1 MTYTGHKDRY
11 IQGQTIA
18 QYVRPT
24 IQDEANRF
32 NVPMPT
38 DEQIAL
44 VVSALRM
51 HHIMVHASDYDRSE
65 LGKPDQVTDFYP
77 IESSIGRFFR
87 DSARVVLDEHEL
99 SISLCKSCYCMTKTV
114 NDKCGKCKQIKKES

>member
-1 MTYTGHKDRY
+1 MSSTGFTGHHDRY

-24 IQDEANRF
+24 VLDEANRF
-32 NVPMPT
+32 DVPMPT

-51 HHIMVHASDYDRSE
+51 HHIMIHASSYDRSE
-65 LGKPDQVTDFYP
+65 LHNPNEVTDFYP

-87 DSARVVLDEHEL
+87 DSSRAILDGNEL
-99 SISLCKSCYCMTKTV
+99 
-114 NDKCGKCKQIKKES
+114 NRKE

>member
-1 MTYTGHKDRY
+1 MTYTGHRDRY
-11 IQGQTIA
+11 IKGQTIA

-24 IQDEANRF
+24 IIDEAYRF
-32 NVPMPT
+32 DVPIPT
-38 DEQIAL
+38 EEQIAL

-65 LGKPDQVTDFYP
+65 LGKPNEITDFYP

-87 DSARVVLDEHEL
+87 DSARVTLDEYEL
-99 SISLCKSCYCMTKTV
+99 
-114 NDKCGKCKQIKKES
+114 KKANGGHS